1 MSYGPPTATTITGLP
16 VPSNAL
22 TRSCWVVSAHAL
34 DVVTTVTSAA
44 RAAATACAITAG
56 PGDPVHN
63 RCAVRPRAVRPLVR
77 FWVVPTPQ
85 PVTSTFGP
93 GASGSPPP
101 LRSNVIDR
109 RAVAAMVWRCSGVP
123 TEELIRAGV
132 V

>member
-1 MSYGPPTATTITGLP
+1 MSYGPPTAATTTGFP
-16 VPSNAL
+16 VPSKAF
-22 TRSCWVVSAHAL
+22 TRSCWVLSDHAL

-63 RCAVRPRAVRPLVR
+63 RCVVTPRALSPAAR

-93 GASGSPPP
+93 GPSGSPPP
-101 LRSNVIDR
+101 LRSTVIDR
-109 RAVAAMVWRCSGVP
+109 RAASAMTFACPAGPTVA
-123 TEELIRAGV
+123 
-132 V
+132 